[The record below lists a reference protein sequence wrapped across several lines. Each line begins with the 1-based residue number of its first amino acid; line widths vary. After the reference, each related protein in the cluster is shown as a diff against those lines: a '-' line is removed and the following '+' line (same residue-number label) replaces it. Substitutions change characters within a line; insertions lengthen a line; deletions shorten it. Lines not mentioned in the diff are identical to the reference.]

1 MKFLYPSWLWCLT
14 VIPFLL
20 LLLDERLRKNRFTRF
35 AAEATWKILAPELD
49 FGSRIRKGAAWLGA
63 AVFILIA
70 LARPQWGTHEETA
83 KVSGLDVMIALDISR
98 SMDVEDVIPNRL
110 KKAKHEIRSLVERLQ
125 GDRVG
130 LVSFAASAQ
139 VSCPLTTD
147 LSYLLDTVQMMDP
160 SFALSQGTD
169 IGLAL
174 DTAFKSVERGAQDN
188 SGSEQEQ
195 ELNKGSQAIILLTD
209 GEDQEDDIADIEKK
223 IKVTGTKL
231 YIIGVGSQKGGP
243 IPVRDENGNLVGY
256 KKDKKGQPILSTF
269 RPDILQKVAN
279 ESGGKF
285 WSATDNENEVDELI
299 QDLGG
304 LNRSEFAERK
314 YVVFQE
320 RFQYP
325 LIFAVLLLLVE
336 MGIPIRKRR
345 SSPVLMLFALVLF
358 LPKPAS
364 AVPLEAYLE
373 NEKGIQSLKDGKVD
387 QAKQEFGTAQ
397 AVSPDL
403 PQLQFNEGVVQLQ
416 EGDADSAIKSFDESA
431 QKSLATDP
439 KFAAKS
445 FFNLGAAQTKK
456 GDFKGAVKSYLS
468 AIEQSQKAQDPGVES
483 AARKNLELLAQEQ
496 QKQKQQQ
503 QQKQDQDKKDQQQK
517 QQDPQQQKDDQKKQE
532 DQKQQQ
538 QQKQKE
544 EQQKQ
549 DQAKK
554 DKEQKDK
561 DQSKP
566 DQSDPGKDQ
575 AKQYQ
580 DPPQQQGFKSNK
592 LSKDDADR
600 VMEELKHREKE
611 LQSKLKKK
619 YANSQTTYNDW

>member
-1 MKFLYPSWLWCLT
+1 MKFLYPTWLWGLT
-14 VIPFLL
+14 AIPVLFLL
-20 LLLDERLRKNRFTRF
+20 ILLDERLRKNRFTQF
-35 AAEATWKILAPELD
+35 AAEATWKVLAPELD
-49 FGSRIRKGAAWLGA
+49 FSSRVRKGGVWLGA
-63 AVFILIA
+63 MSFILIA

-83 KVSGLDVMIALDISR
+83 KISGLDVMIALDISR

-174 DTAFKSVERGAQDN
+174 DTAFKSIERGSQDT
-188 SGSEQEQ
+188 SGTEQEQ
-195 ELNKGSQAIILLTD
+195 ELGKGSQAIILISD
-209 GEDQEDDIADIEKK
+209 GEDQEDDIAEIEKK

-269 RPDILQKVAN
+269 RPDTLQKLAN

-285 WSATDNENEVDELI
+285 WAATDNENEVDELI

-325 LIFAVLLLLVE
+325 LIAAVLLLLLE
-336 MGIPIRKRR
+336 MGIPVRKR
-345 SSPVLMLFALVLF
+345 SPALLLLGLIFF
-358 LPKPAS
+358 LPRPAS

-387 QAKQEFGTAQ
+387 EAKQEFGTAQ
-397 AVSPDL
+397 AVSPNL
-403 PQLQFNEGVVQLQ
+403 PELNFNEGVVQLQ
-416 EGDADSAIKSFDESA
+416 EGDAESAIKSFDESA

-445 FFNLGAAQTKK
+445 FYNLGVAQTKK

-468 AIEQSQKAQDPGVES
+468 AIEQSQKGQTPDVE
-483 AARKNLELLAQEQ
+483 AGARKNLELLAQ
-496 QKQKQQQ
+496 
-503 QQKQDQDKKDQQQK
+503 
-517 QQDPQQQKDDQKKQE
+517 
-532 DQKQQQ
+532 
-538 QQKQKE
+538 
-544 EQQKQ
+544 
-549 DQAKK
+549 
-554 DKEQKDK
+554 
-561 DQSKP
+561 
-566 DQSDPGKDQ
+566 
-575 AKQYQ
+575 
-580 DPPQQQGFKSNK
+580 
-592 LSKDDADR
+592 
-600 VMEELKHREKE
+600 
-611 LQSKLKKK
+611 
-619 YANSQTTYNDW
+619 